1 MPPDPFR
8 ARTGACSSSAVTR
21 RRRTPMSHDNPLIAV
36 SELKKVFAVRDEN
49 GKRGEFVAVDSISF
63 TIERG
68 ETFGLIGESGSGK
81 TTTGR
86 VVLGLAKPTSGS
98 VTFDGNELVGL
109 SDLDMRRYRHHM
121 QMVFQDSGS
130 AFNPRRSVG
139 AQIAYPLKHFQAA
152 SAADARKKT
161 LDLLDRVGMLPSH
174 YDRYIHE
181 FSGGQRQRLGI
192 ARALISDPD
201 FVVLDEPTAALDV
214 SVQAQILNL
223 LKDLQR
229 ERKLTMLLITHNIAL
244 VEHMCEHAGVLD
256 RGKLVETGPVDR
268 LLSNPGT
275 AITRKLVDAVL
286 EPELAGAAR

>member
-1 MPPDPFR
+1 MSRSDPLVR
-8 ARTGACSSSAVTR
+8 VTDL
-21 RRRTPMSHDNPLIAV
+21 T
-36 SELKKVFAVRDEN
+36 KKFAIRGED
-49 GKRGEFVAVDSISF
+49 GKRGEFTAVDAVTF
-63 TIERG
+63 DVQRG

-86 VVLGLAKPTSGS
+86 MVMGLETPTSGS

-109 SDLDMRRYRHHM
+109 SDLAMRRYR
-121 QMVFQDSGS
+121 QQIQIVFQDSGS

-139 AQIAYPLKHFQAA
+139 AQISYPLRLFRLA
-152 SAADARKKT
+152 SPAEARKKA

-192 ARALISDPD
+192 ARALVTDPD
-201 FVVLDEPTAALDV
+201 FIVLDEPTAALDV

-229 ERKLTMLLITHNIAL
+229 ERKLTMLLITHNLAL

-256 RGKLVETGPVDR
+256 HGKLVEAGPVDR
-268 LLSNPGT
+268 LLT
-275 AITRKLVDAVL
+275 APQSDITRKLVDAVL
-286 EPELAGAAR
+286 EPELAQAN

>member
-1 MPPDPFR
+1 MSLD
-8 ARTGACSSSAVTR
+8 TR
-21 RRRTPMSHDNPLIAV
+21 LIRV
-36 SELKKVFAVRDEN
+36 KELRKVFSVRGAD
-49 GKRGEFVAVDSISF
+49 GKRADFVAVDSVSF
-63 TIERG
+63 TVTRG

-86 VVLGLAKPTSGS
+86 MVMALEKPTSGS

-109 SDLDMRRYRHHM
+109 SDLNMRKYRQRI

-139 AQIAYPLKHFQAA
+139 AQISYPLKRFRATPPA
-152 SAADARKKT
+152 EARKKT

-192 ARALISDPD
+192 ARALVTDPD
-201 FVVLDEPTAALDV
+201 FLVLDEPTAALDV

-229 ERKLTMLLITHNIAL
+229 ERKLTMLLITHNLAL

-256 RGKLVETGPVDR
+256 HGELVETGLVDE
-268 LLSNPGT
+268 LLTNPRT
-275 AITRKLVDAVL
+275 DITRKLVDAVL
-286 EPELAGAAR
+286 EPELTGAAT

>member
-1 MPPDPFR
+1 
-8 ARTGACSSSAVTR
+8 
-21 RRRTPMSHDNPLIAV
+21 MSLDNRLIRV
-36 SELKKVFAVRDEN
+36 KDLTKVFPIRGED
-49 GKRGEFVAVDSISF
+49 GKRSEFVAVDAVSF
-63 TIERG
+63 TITHG

-86 VVLGLAKPTSGS
+86 MVMGLEKATSGS

-109 SDLDMRRYRHHM
+109 SDLDMRRYRKRI

-139 AQIAYPLKHFQAA
+139 AQIAYPLKLNRLA
-152 SAADARKKT
+152 SAAEARAKT
-161 LDLLDRVGMLPSH
+161 LEMLDRVGMLPSH
-174 YDRYIHE
+174 FDRYIHE

-192 ARALISDPD
+192 ARALVTDPD
-201 FVVLDEPTAALDV
+201 FLVLDEPTAALDV

-229 ERKLTMLLITHNIAL
+229 ERRLTMLLITHNLAL

-256 RGKLVETGPVDR
+256 HGTLVESGPVDR
-268 LLSNPGT
+268 LLTEPGT
-275 AITRKLVDAVL
+275 DITRKLVDAVL
-286 EPELAGAAR
+286 EPELVTN

>member
-1 MPPDPFR
+1 
-8 ARTGACSSSAVTR
+8 
-21 RRRTPMSHDNPLIAV
+21 MSPSLPLISV
-36 SELKKVFAVRDEN
+36 TELKKVFAVR
-49 GKRGEFVAVDSISF
+49 GEDGRRSGFVAVDSISF
-63 TIERG
+63 DIERG

-86 VVLGLAKPTSGS
+86 MVMGLEKPTSGS
-98 VTFDGNELVGL
+98 VAFDGNELVGL
-109 SDLDMRRYRHHM
+109 SDLDMRRYR
-121 QMVFQDSGS
+121 QRIQIVFQDSGS
-130 AFNPRRSVG
+130 AFNPRRGVG
-139 AQIAYPLKHFQAA
+139 AQISYPLRRFRAVSTA
-152 SAADARKKT
+152 EARKTT

-192 ARALISDPD
+192 ARALVSKPD

-229 ERKLTMLLITHNIAL
+229 ERKLTMLLITHNLAL

-256 RGKLVETGPVDR
+256 HGKLVEAGPVDQ
-268 LLSNPGT
+268 LLTNPGT
-275 AITRKLVDAVL
+275 DITRKLVDAVL
-286 EPELAGAAR
+286 EPQLAAAAG

>member
-1 MPPDPFR
+1 MSRSDPLVR
-8 ARTGACSSSAVTR
+8 
-21 RRRTPMSHDNPLIAV
+21 V
-36 SELKKVFAVRDEN
+36 SELTKVFTVRGED
-49 GKRGEFVAVDSISF
+49 GKRSAFTAVDAVSF
-63 TIERG
+63 DIERG

-86 VVLGLAKPTSGS
+86 MVMGLETPTSGS

-109 SDLDMRRYRHHM
+109 SDLAMRRYR
-121 QMVFQDSGS
+121 QQIQIVFQDSGS

-139 AQIAYPLKHFQAA
+139 AQISYPLKLFRLA
-152 SAADARKKT
+152 SPEEARKKT

-192 ARALISDPD
+192 ARALVTDPD
-201 FVVLDEPTAALDV
+201 FIVLDEPTAALDV

-229 ERKLTMLLITHNIAL
+229 ERRLTMLLITHNLAL

-256 RGKLVETGPVDR
+256 HGRLVETGPVDR
-268 LLSNPGT
+268 LLTEPDT
-275 AITRKLVDAVL
+275 EITRKLVDAVL
-286 EPELAGAAR
+286 EPELAQAN

>member
-1 MPPDPFR
+1 
-8 ARTGACSSSAVTR
+8 
-21 RRRTPMSHDNPLIAV
+21 MSLDNRLV
-36 SELKKVFAVRDEN
+36 RVKDLTKVFSVRGED
-49 GKRGEFVAVDSISF
+49 GKRSEFVAVDSMSF
-63 TIERG
+63 TITHG

-86 VVLGLAKPTSGS
+86 MVMGLEKATSGS

-109 SDLDMRRYRHHM
+109 SDLAMRRYRKRI

-139 AQIAYPLKHFQAA
+139 AQIAYPLRLFRTC
-152 SAADARKKT
+152 SAAEARTRT
-161 LDLLDRVGMLPSH
+161 LELLDRVGMLPSH

-192 ARALISDPD
+192 ARALITDPD

-229 ERKLTMLLITHNIAL
+229 ERKLTMLLITHNLAL

-256 RGKLVETGPVDR
+256 HGKLVESGPVDQ
-268 LLSNPGT
+268 LLTTPGT
-275 AITRKLVDAVL
+275 DITRKLVDAVL
-286 EPELAGAAR
+286 EPVLAVAN

>member
-1 MPPDPFR
+1 
-8 ARTGACSSSAVTR
+8 
-21 RRRTPMSHDNPLIAV
+21 MSHDHTLIEV
-36 SELKKVFAVRDEN
+36 TGLKKVFGIRGEN
-49 GKRGEFVAVDSISF
+49 GKRSEFVAVDSISF
-63 TIERG
+63 DITRG

-86 VVLGLAKPTSGS
+86 MVLGLEKPTSGS
-98 VTFDGNELVGL
+98 VTFEGNELVGL
-109 SDLDMRRYRHHM
+109 SDLDMRRYRHHI

-139 AQIAYPLKHFQAA
+139 AQIAYPLKHFRAA
-152 SAADARKKT
+152 STGEARKKT
-161 LDLLDRVGMLPSH
+161 LELLDRVGMLPSH

-192 ARALISDPD
+192 ARALVTDPD
-201 FVVLDEPTAALDV
+201 FIVLDEPTAALDV

-229 ERKLTMLLITHNIAL
+229 ERKLTMLLITHHLAL

-256 RGKLVETGPVDR
+256 HGKLVEVGSVDQ
-268 LLSNPGT
+268 LLTDPR
-275 AITRKLVDAVL
+275 AEITRKLVDAVL
-286 EPELAGAAR
+286 EPELAAAAT

>member
-1 MPPDPFR
+1 
-8 ARTGACSSSAVTR
+8 
-21 RRRTPMSHDNPLIAV
+21 MSLDNRLIRV
-36 SELKKVFAVRDEN
+36 RDLTKVFSVRGED
-49 GKRGEFVAVDSISF
+49 GKRAEFVAVDAVSF
-63 TIERG
+63 TIARG
-68 ETFGLIGESGSGK
+68 QTFGLIGESGSGK

-86 VVLGLAKPTSGS
+86 MVMGLEKATTGS

-109 SDLDMRRYRHHM
+109 SDLDMRRYRRHI

-139 AQIAYPLKHFQAA
+139 AQISYPLTLFRIA
-152 SAADARKKT
+152 SPAEARRKT

-192 ARALISDPD
+192 ARALVTDPE
-201 FVVLDEPTAALDV
+201 FLVLDEPTAALDV

-229 ERKLTMLLITHNIAL
+229 ERELTMLLITHNLAL
-244 VEHMCEHAGVLD
+244 VEHMCENAGVLD
-256 RGKLVETGPVDR
+256 HGKLVEVGPVDR
-268 LLSNPGT
+268 LLTEPET
-275 AITRKLVDAVL
+275 EITRKLVDAVL
-286 EPELAGAAR
+286 EPELAVTN

>member
-1 MPPDPFR
+1 MSPNDPLV
-8 ARTGACSSSAVTR
+8 AVRNLT
-21 RRRTPMSHDNPLIAV
+21 
-36 SELKKVFAVRDEN
+36 KVFTVRGDD
-49 GKRGEFVAVDSISF
+49 GKRAEFVAVDAVSF
-63 TIERG
+63 DVPRG
-68 ETFGLIGESGSGK
+68 QTYGLIGESGSGK

-86 VVLGLAKPTSGS
+86 MVLGLEKPTSGS
-98 VTFDGNELVGL
+98 VTYDGNELVGL
-109 SDLDMRRYRHHM
+109 SDLDMRKYRKHI
-121 QMVFQDSGS
+121 QIVFQDSGS

-139 AQIAYPLKHFQAA
+139 AQIAYPLTLFRMA
-152 SAADARKKT
+152 SPAEAKAKV

-192 ARALISDPD
+192 ARALVTDPD

-229 ERKLTMLLITHNIAL
+229 ERKLTMLLITHNLAL

-256 RGKLVETGPVDR
+256 HGKLVESGPVDR
-268 LLSNPGT
+268 LLTDPGVD
-275 AITRKLVDAVL
+275 ITRRLVDAVL
-286 EPELAGAAR
+286 EPELPVAAS

>member
-1 MPPDPFR
+1 
-8 ARTGACSSSAVTR
+8 
-21 RRRTPMSHDNPLIAV
+21 MSHREALISV
-36 SELKKVFAVRDEN
+36 TDLRKVFAVRGED
-49 GKRGEFVAVDSISF
+49 GKRGEFVAVDSVSF
-63 TIERG
+63 DIQRG

-86 VVLGLAKPTSGS
+86 MVLGLEKPTSGS

-109 SDLDMRRYRHHM
+109 SDLDMRRYRRHI
-121 QMVFQDSGS
+121 QIVFQDSGS

-139 AQIAYPLKHFQAA
+139 SQIAYPLNLFRTC
-152 SAADARKKT
+152 SPSEARTKV
-161 LDLLDRVGMLPSH
+161 LELLDRVGMLPSH
-174 YDRYIHE
+174 YDRYTHE

-192 ARALISDPD
+192 ARALITDPD

-229 ERKLTMLLITHNIAL
+229 ERKLTMLLITHNLAL

-256 RGKLVETGPVDR
+256 HGKLVEVGPVDR
-268 LLSNPGT
+268 LLT
-275 AITRKLVDAVL
+275 APATDITRKLVDAVL

>member
-1 MPPDPFR
+1 MSLD
-8 ARTGACSSSAVTR
+8 TR
-21 RRRTPMSHDNPLIAV
+21 LVRVN
-36 SELKKVFAVRDEN
+36 ELKKVFSIRGED
-49 GKRGEFVAVDSISF
+49 GKRAEFVAVDAVSF
-63 TIERG
+63 TITRG
-68 ETFGLIGESGSGK
+68 QTFGLIGESGSGK

-86 VVLGLAKPTSGS
+86 MVMGLEKATSGS

-109 SDLDMRRYRHHM
+109 SDLDMRRYRRQI

-139 AQIAYPLKHFQAA
+139 AQISYPLTLYRTA
-152 SAADARKKT
+152 SAAEARAKT

-192 ARALISDPD
+192 ARALVTDPD

-229 ERKLTMLLITHNIAL
+229 ERNLTMMLITHNLAL
-244 VEHMCEHAGVLD
+244 VEHMCENAGVLD
-256 RGKLVETGPVDR
+256 HGKLVEVGPVDQ
-268 LLSNPGT
+268 LLTEPKT
-275 AITRKLVDAVL
+275 EITRKLVDAVL
-286 EPELAGAAR
+286 EPELAVAN

>member
-1 MPPDPFR
+1 
-8 ARTGACSSSAVTR
+8 
-21 RRRTPMSHDNPLIAV
+21 MSLDNRLVRIKD
-36 SELKKVFAVRDEN
+36 LKKVFSVRGED
-49 GKRGEFVAVDSISF
+49 GKRAEFVAVDSISF
-63 TIERG
+63 TITHG

-86 VVLGLAKPTSGS
+86 MVMRLEKATSGS

-109 SDLDMRRYRHHM
+109 SDLDMRKFRQRI

-139 AQIAYPLKHFQAA
+139 AQIAYPLTHFRIA
-152 SAADARKKT
+152 SAEQARKKT

-192 ARALISDPD
+192 ARALVTDPD

-229 ERKLTMLLITHNIAL
+229 ERKLTMMLITHNLAL

-256 RGKLVETGPVDR
+256 HGKLVESGPVDQ
-268 LLSNPGT
+268 LLTNPGT
-275 AITRKLVDAVL
+275 DITRKLVDAVL
-286 EPELAGAAR
+286 EPELAVAG